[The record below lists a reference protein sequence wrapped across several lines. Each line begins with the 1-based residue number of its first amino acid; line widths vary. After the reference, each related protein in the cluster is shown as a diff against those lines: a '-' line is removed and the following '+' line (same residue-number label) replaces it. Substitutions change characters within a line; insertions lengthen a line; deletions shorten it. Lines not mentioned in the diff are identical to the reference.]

1 MVEVVYEDSKWS
13 RVAKKLDRVG
23 EEIEQ
28 VKQTIGYVKKLPFFP
43 PKNQRSGLYWDGKP
57 APFDKVEE

>member
-1 MVEVVYEDSKWS
+1 VADIFYEDTKWS

-43 PKNQRSGLYWDGKP
+43 LKGQPSGLYINGKP
-57 APFDKVEE
+57 APFEKVEA